1 VNRDRKNVYKSNEK
15 DSINVQNLNQKQNR
29 VLTRIESHYNDI
41 LIGKQVDLLKII
53 IMGTASIR
61 KSYLIKAIKKRLQI
75 MSGEESKPPV
85 IVIAPI
91 GVAAQNIGEKT
102 IHSEL

>member
-1 VNRDRKNVYKSNEK
+1 MD
-15 DSINVQNLNQKQNR
+15 KQ
-29 VLTRIESHYNDI
+29 I
-41 LIGKQVDLLKII
+41 DLLKII

-91 GVAAQNIGEKT
+91 GVAAQYK
-102 IHSEL
+102 